1 MKRDNIKARKGSLTP
16 LRKKITRLM
25 RKALKQVTELQKS
38 GVPSRALDEAI
49 RTILPSRRDLVNS
62 GELQIF
68 SVDDKHRKR
77 ELLREER
84 RIKEFLNS
92 YSSTVEGAKLEAS
105 QIFRNQV
112 NANNKFKGVFAGR
125 NVDYDELAKR
135 LEQKGVYTSTG
146 DYTQMAKDVASIAF
160 RAYRMVVENSKY
172 ANLIYYE
179 GGYGSNNL
187 INYIYQ
193 VVEENPAGWASGDLL
208 SEVGARE
215 AREMLDEFEKI
226 RSDDAEFERN
236 NGDNELGA
244 FYTTDKERSRQAKT
258 FWQRNGF
265 DF

>member
-1 MKRDNIKARKGSLTP
+1 MKRDNITRKGSLNP
-16 LRKKITRLM
+16 LRKRISKLM
-25 RKALKQVTELQKS
+25 RKALKQANDLRKS

-49 RTILPSRRDLVNS
+49 RTILPSRRDAVNS
-62 GELQIF
+62 GQLELF
-68 SVDDKHRKR
+68 SLSDKHRKR

-105 QIFRNQV
+105 QIFKNQV
-112 NANNKFKGVFAGR
+112 DANSKFKGVFAGR
-125 NVDYDELAKR
+125 NVDYDELGKR
-135 LEQKGVYTSTG
+135 LEQKGVYASNG

-193 VVEENPAGWASGDLL
+193 VVEENPAGWASTDLL

-226 RSDDAEFERN
+226 RSEDANFERE
-236 NGDNELGA
+236 NGDTELGA
-244 FYTTDKERSRQAKT
+244 FYTTDSERNRQART

>member
-1 MKRDNIKARKGSLTP
+1 MKRDNIKKRKGSLDS
-16 LRKKITRLM
+16 LRKRISKLM
-25 RKALKQVTELQKS
+25 RKALRRVNDLTSS
-38 GVPSRALDEAI
+38 GVPSRALEEAM

-62 GELQIF
+62 GELELF
-68 SVDDKHRKR
+68 SVSDKHRKR

-105 QIFRNQV
+105 QIFKDQIS
-112 NANNKFKGVFAGR
+112 ANTKFKGVFAGHA
-125 NVDYDELAKR
+125 VDYDELAKR
-135 LEQKGVYTSTG
+135 LEQKGLYTSTG

-193 VVEENPAGWASGDLL
+193 VVEENPAAWASADLL
-208 SEVGARE
+208 SQVGARE

-226 RSDDAEFERN
+226 RGEDAEFERN
-236 NGDNELGA
+236 NGDSELGA
-244 FYTTDKERSRQAKT
+244 FYTTDKERSRQART

-265 DF
+265 EF